1 MDRQKRQTFNRP
13 IDVVGRQPGR
23 NRLYLDGMIG
33 SAAQPSPEHSKPVP
47 DGRPAAA
54 RGNTDTPDLSS
65 PQSQPGSFNR
75 FSTHPNQALRG
86 QGRSFIG
93 ATLPPSGSFRQT
105 ANSKPPKKRS
115 WKKRIL
121 LPVVII
127 LILLLGGGTWF
138 GLGLLGKID
147 KVVHGNV
154 FSDVGALFST
164 TRLKG
169 ESQGRV
175 NILLAGYQGTNSD
188 EGPLTDSIMVI
199 SINTT
204 NDQAFT
210 ISIPRDIWINLPG
223 LGYNKINA
231 ANTDINFRQAGYFS
245 GGMGEL
251 QKVIQKDFGISL
263 DYYALID
270 YTAFKDAVNAVG
282 GINVDIQSSDPRG
295 LYDPNVDKAHGGP
308 LRLPNGWVHLDGNQA
323 LALALARGDSPYAYG
338 FPLSDINRT
347 QHQRQMLIAL
357 EQKGLSAGV
366 MSNPVKISNLFSALS
381 NNVQTDLSLADVI
394 RLAQIAKTINLNNI
408 QSYGLSYGG
417 SQPLLTTYVTSN
429 GQDALIP
436 RAGLNNYSQIQ
447 QYFVRL
453 MSTNPIVQEAPTVTI
468 LNASSNSNLTQ
479 TVSQALTAK
488 GFTVLSTASTYQQS
502 GSIVVDNTNGQ
513 KPSAAALLAKLYP
526 QAPVVN
532 NTSTAAE
539 AQLASG
545 YSANFVMVLGQ
556 NQGK

>member
-1 MDRQKRQTFNRP
+1 MDRQKRETFNRP
-13 IDVVGRQPGR
+13 IDVVGRQPSR
-23 NRLYLDGMIG
+23 NKLYLDGMLRSG
-33 SAAQPSPEHSKPVP
+33 GQPANDRSNVVANSQPSI
-47 DGRPAAA
+47 
-54 RGNTDTPDLSS
+54 NTP
-65 PQSQPGSFNR
+65 PRQAGIEPPNR
-75 FSTHPNQALRG
+75 FSAPRDETVRG
-86 QGRSFIG
+86 QVRGRSFIG
-93 ATLPPSGSFRQT
+93 ANLPPGGTFTRPI
-105 ANSKPPKKRS
+105 NNLPPKKRS
-115 WKKRIL
+115 WKKRVL
-121 LPVVII
+121 LTIAII
-127 LILLLGGGTWF
+127 LILIIGAGTWF
-138 GLGLLGKID
+138 GLGILGKID

-169 ESQGRV
+169 EAQGRV

-199 SINTT
+199 SINTN

-210 ISIPRDIWINLPG
+210 VSIPRDIWINLPG

-231 ANTDINFRQAGYFS
+231 ANTDTNFHQSGYFS

-282 GINVDIQSSDPRG
+282 GIRVDIQSSDPRG

-308 LRLPNGWVHLDGNQA
+308 LKLPNGWVNLNGNQA

-357 EQKGLSAGV
+357 EQKALSAGV
-366 MSNPVKISNLFSALS
+366 LGSPVKISNLFSALS
-381 NNVQTDLSLADVI
+381 NNVQTNLSLADVI
-394 RLAQIAKTINLNNI
+394 RLAQIAKKINLSNI

-436 RAGLNNYSQIQ
+436 KAGLNNYSQIQ

-453 MSTNPIVQEAPTVTI
+453 MSTNPIVQEAPTITI
-468 LNASSNSNLTQ
+468 LNASSNPNLAQ
-479 TVSQALTAK
+479 TVSQTLSAK

-502 GSIVVDNTNGQ
+502 GSIIVDNTNGQ
-513 KPSAAALLAKLYP
+513 KPSSAALLTKLYP
-526 QAPVVN
+526 KAPVVN
-532 NTSTAAE
+532 STSNATE

-556 NQGK
+556 NQGQ

>member
-1 MDRQKRQTFNRP
+1 MDRQRRETYNRP
-13 IDVVGRQPGR
+13 IDVVGRQPVR
-23 NRLYLDGMIG
+23 NKLYLDGMIRSDG
-33 SAAQPSPEHSKPVP
+33 QPTNN
-47 DGRPAAA
+47 RPSEPANP
-54 RGNTDTPDLSS
+54 RSS
-65 PQSQPGSFNR
+65 VGPASRQPGIEPLNR
-75 FSTHPNQALRG
+75 FSVPGREAIRGQG

-93 ATLPPSGSFRQT
+93 ATLPPGGTFTRPS
-105 ANSKPPKKRS
+105 NNLPPKKRL
-115 WKKRIL
+115 WKKRVL
-121 LPVVII
+121 LSVVTLLI
-127 LILLLGGGTWF
+127 LIIGAGAWF
-138 GLGLLGKID
+138 GLGILGKID

-188 EGPLTDSIMVI
+188 EGPLTDSIMII
-199 SINTT
+199 SINTN

-210 ISIPRDIWINLPG
+210 VSVPRDIWVDLPG

-231 ANTDINFRQAGYFS
+231 ANTDTNFHQSGYFS

-270 YTAFKDAVNAVG
+270 YAAFKDAVNAVG
-282 GINVDIQSSDPRG
+282 GINVDIQSTDPRG

-308 LRLPNGWVHLDGNQA
+308 LKLPNGEVYLNGNQA

-338 FPLSDINRT
+338 FPMRAINRT

-357 EQKGLSAGV
+357 EQKALSAGV
-366 MSNPVKISNLFSALS
+366 LDSPVKISDLFSALS
-381 NNVQTDLSLADVI
+381 NNVQTNLSLADVI
-394 RLAQIAKTINLNNI
+394 RLAQIAKKINLNNI

-417 SQPLLTTYVTSN
+417 SQPLLATYVTSN

-453 MSTNPIVQEAPTVTI
+453 MSTNPIVQESPTITI
-468 LNASSNSNLTQ
+468 LNASSNPNLAQ
-479 TVSQALTAK
+479 TVSHNLSAK
-488 GFTVLSTASTYQQS
+488 GFSVLSTASIYQQS
-502 GSIVVDNTNGQ
+502 GSIIVDNTNGQ
-513 KPSAAALLAKLYP
+513 KPSSAAMLAKLYP
-526 QAPVVN
+526 KAPVVN
-532 NTSTAAE
+532 STDSASE

-545 YSANFVMVLGQ
+545 YSANFVMILGQ
-556 NQGK
+556 NQGQ